1 MVDDVDS
8 RDSRGSTTTTSGAE
22 EEEEEEEEEE
32 GAGSSLSALFRLV
45 PTMFA
50 TEAAYLS
57 LRVPS

>member
-8 RDSRGSTTTTSGAE
+8 RDSRGSTTTTTGA

-57 LRVPS
+57 LRLPS

>member
-8 RDSRGSTTTTSGAE
+8 RDSRGSTTTTTGA